1 MKQRYKISYNDK
13 KDQIRITE
21 QMEWE
26 GQFIETTEEKYS
38 AEQLVQVID
47 KDMQEIISTIR
58 TNNLFPPYELAISI
72 ANILIQL
79 LKETDETVNEMFL
92 DWEDIEDKP
101 IEKEEPEEED
111 IIEDELSE
119 LTDDLSDDDMEDG
132 FLEEDNDI
140 ESIVPKSSAPP
151 DDDEA
156 KNEDL

>member
-26 GQFIETTEEKYS
+26 GQHIETTEEKYS
-38 AEQLVQVID
+38 VEQLVSVID
-47 KDMQEIISTIR
+47 KDIQEVIGAIR
-58 TNNLFPPYELAISI
+58 TNNIFPPYELALSI
-72 ANILIQL
+72 AKIVVQL
-79 LKETDETVNEMFL
+79 LKETDETINELIL

-101 IEKEEPEEED
+101 VEKEEPEEEED

-119 LTDDLSDDDMEDG
+119 LTDDLSEDVEDG

-140 ESIVPKSSAPP
+140 ESIVPKSSVPP

-156 KNEDL
+156 KSDDL

>member
-13 KDQIRITE
+13 KDHIFITE

-38 AEQLVQVID
+38 VEQLASVID
-47 KDMQEIISTIR
+47 KDMMEVIGAIR
-58 TNNLFPPYELAISI
+58 TNNLFPPYELATSI

-79 LKETDETVNEMFL
+79 LKETDETVNELFL
-92 DWEDIEDKP
+92 NWEDIEDKP

-119 LTDDLSDDDMEDG
+119 LTDDLSDDEMEDG
-132 FLEEDNDI
+132 FLEEDDDI

-151 DDDEA
+151 DDEA

>member
-26 GQFIETTEEKYS
+26 GQHIETTEEKYS
-38 AEQLVQVID
+38 VDQLTSIVD
-47 KDMQEIISTIR
+47 KDVQDVIGAIR
-58 TNNLFPPYELAISI
+58 THNLFPPYELSLSI
-72 ANILIQL
+72 ANLVVQL
-79 LKETDETVNEMFL
+79 LKETDETINELIL

-101 IEKEEPEEED
+101 VEKEEPEEED

-119 LTDDLSDDDMEDG
+119 LTDDLSDDEMEDG

-140 ESIVPKSSAPP
+140 DSIVPKSSAPP
-151 DDDEA
+151 DDEA
-156 KNEDL
+156 KSEDL